1 MFVRTHDNFM
11 PPLVWTLPYS
21 YYVLMFL
28 SVTGTFLYFL
38 CSGYAAQPY
47 ELLQAPFKSRPSS
60 ITTDPYKKEKEIVS
74 TGPSD
79 SISGEVCKITI
90 DEPPIQFSVDNQTS
104 LSAQDP
110 SSNGLLHAKSFGS
123 FGAPSSNSQ
132 RTLPELSKQETHSLV
147 LSNKSQESASKSDD
161 FLSGLVVPHKS
172 HAKEGKGTFND
183 LYLPPLILPDMSQIL
198 ASGPS
203 KTPIP
208 MNSSNG
214 SILGNCMDALGS
226 VLEEETASSS
236 QDSKSSEVT
245 LSVADLTM
253 KQKTLG
259 SPGHP
264 LTTSN
269 SRKKLHGQDSA
280 TKMRR
285 IGSKIMELSK
295 EKLLQATREKNCPTG
310 MHDIVPLASYQ

>member
-1 MFVRTHDNFM
+1 MFIWTHDNFM
-11 PPLVWTLPYS
+11 PPLVWTLTYP

-60 ITTDPYKKEKEIVS
+60 IITDSHKKEKEIVS

-79 SISGEVCKITI
+79 STSGEVCKVII

-104 LSAQDP
+104 LSTSAQDP
-110 SSNGLLHAKSFGS
+110 NSNGLLHAKSFGS
-123 FGAPSSNSQ
+123 FGAPSSHLQ

-161 FLSGLVVPHKS
+161 FLSGLVIPHKS

-183 LYLPPLILPDMSQIL
+183 LYLPPLTLPDMSQIL

-214 SILGNCMDALGS
+214 SILGNRMDALGS
-226 VLEEETASSS
+226 VLEEEPASSS
-236 QDSKSSEVT
+236 RDSKSSEVT
-245 LSVADLTM
+245 LSVADLTV
-253 KQKTLG
+253 KQKPLG
-259 SPGHP
+259 SPGYP

-295 EKLLQATREKNCPTG
+295 EKLLQATREKYCPTG
-310 MHDIVPLASYQ
+310 MHVPLAS